1 MLIVNDFIISDPC
14 FRDIITSNLSPSLAS
29 TTLIVSI
36 TIVMYGLKIIEYI
49 IADGAIRI
57 RDNITPSSI
66 NRDISRWFWWIISEV
81 IIISGKINMISIS
94 WFDIENIFQDR
105 DVKICLWFTR
115 PMLLNLAFDP
125 SNRIGV
131 INYDTQSHCFY
142 LNYDLV

>member
-1 MLIVNDFIISDPC
+1 MIVKDFIISDPC

-66 NRDISRWFWWIISEV
+66 NRDISR
-81 IIISGKINMISIS
+81 
-94 WFDIENIFQDR
+94 
-105 DVKICLWFTR
+105 
-115 PMLLNLAFDP
+115 
-125 SNRIGV
+125 
-131 INYDTQSHCFY
+131 
-142 LNYDLV
+142 